1 MIGQIEINELK
12 DLLDESEDR
21 EIKIERRFL
30 EDFILLFYEARTYNL
45 VGTAEQCIDNKNFL
59 EFLCN
64 TINPNDMEKYL
75 SMYHAAEEKAN
86 GMVEK

>member
-30 EDFILLFYEARTYNL
+30 EDFISLFYEERNYRL
-45 VGTAEQCIDNKNFL
+45 VGTFEECLDNKNFL
-59 EFLCN
+59 EFLYD

-75 SMYHAAEEKAN
+75 SMYHATSEKAH
-86 GMVEK
+86 GEAEK